1 MDASEKYATILA
13 LTRVDVKNI
22 DRVRKFISIM
32 ESEMLGIFDSL
43 WAQNDEEKMEVI
55 AEKRLVKRRQL

>member
-55 AEKRLVKRRQL
+55 AEKRLVKKI

>member
-32 ESEMLGIFDSL
+32 EGEMLGIFDSL

-55 AEKRLVKRRQL
+55 AEKRLVKKI